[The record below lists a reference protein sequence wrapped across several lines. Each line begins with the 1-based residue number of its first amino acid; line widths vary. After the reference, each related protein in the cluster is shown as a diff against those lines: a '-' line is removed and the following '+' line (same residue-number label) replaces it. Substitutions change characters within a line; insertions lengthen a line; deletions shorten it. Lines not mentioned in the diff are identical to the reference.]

1 MKNSKEMSVIL
12 LFLLAVMWA
21 TGCKKE
27 ETVLDP
33 YNKAYTPSQIS
44 VLKLRSHYD
53 VKLNG
58 WQPKQTEMDAP
69 PELTLD
75 IVVVNDN
82 RKRRLNN
89 LTILVTQFDPE
100 GQNLREDRLSLAVGD
115 LSPGRSHFLPGR
127 GLTCAEGLD
136 GVTVKLESKPRVD
149 DLHAFP
155 EFQ

>member
-1 MKNSKEMSVIL
+1 MKKSQQTSIIL
-12 LFLLAVMWA
+12 LLLLTVMGA
-21 TGCKKE
+21 AGCKKE

-33 YNKAYTPSQIS
+33 DNKAYTPSQVS

-53 VKLNG
+53 AKLNG
-58 WQPKQTEMDAP
+58 WQSRQTEMDGP
-69 PELTLD
+69 SELILD
-75 IVVVNDN
+75 IAVVNN
-82 RKRRLNN
+82 SRKRRLNN

-100 GQNLREDRLSLAVGD
+100 GQILREDRLSLAVGD
-115 LSPGRSHFLPGR
+115 LSPGRSHFLDGR
-127 GLTCAEGLD
+127 GIACAEGLD